1 MEYKV
6 VPFVASISHTEK
18 NKASVAA
25 TQLQALVTQFSEA
38 GWEYVRL
45 ESLETYIAGD
55 NGCFGFGVTPPRTTS
70 ISMIVFRK

>member
-18 NKASVAA
+18 HKASVAA
-25 TQLQALVTQFSEA
+25 TQLEALVTQFSED

-45 ESLETYIAGD
+45 ESLETYIEGD
-55 NGCFGFGVTPPRTTS
+55 NGCFGFGSTPPKTTS
-70 ISMIVFRK
+70 ISMVVFRK